1 MGKPKASIAANIF
14 EFDDFNHVLELLVNG
29 RFNYAILP
37 SDFTQNA
44 IFEKQGIEFL
54 PIVEHKLV
62 HDTWGISS
70 PAINPKAAIKIQA
83 AYRAKQRR
91 QKEDKEQE
99 QQQQQQQQK

>member
-1 MGKPKASIAANIF
+1 MLSKFPNMSSEIQIF

-62 HDTWGISS
+62 HVINKKHAYLYSALSNAIS
-70 PAINPKAAIKIQA
+70 N
-83 AYRAKQRR
+83 RLDNER
-91 QKEDKEQE
+91 
-99 QQQQQQQQK
+99 